1 MNNRT
6 LGRLIHLFSKF
17 PSLGERTARRIV
29 LHLIQNKDP
38 LLMQLTT
45 ALTNASNLLKECITC
60 KNIDDKE
67 KCSICSDP
75 KRDRKIVCI
84 VESIIDL
91 WTIEEANFYKGL
103 YHVLGGTL
111 TSSNSRNSQGINING
126 LIERIEKEDIKE
138 IIIATNATLDG
149 QTTAFSITERLR
161 PYSAIRVTRFAHGVP
176 IGGELKYLDEVTLST
191 AFNSRQD
198 F

>member
-1 MNNRT
+1 MNNKT

-17 PSLGERTARRIV
+17 PGLGERTAKRIV
-29 LHLIQNKDP
+29 LHLIQNKE
-38 LLMQLTT
+38 LLLGQLVH
-45 ALTNASNLLKECITC
+45 ALTNANNLLKECSIC
-60 KNIDDKE
+60 KNIDELDK
-67 KCSICSDP
+67 CGICSDP
-75 KRDRKIVCI
+75 KRDHKIICI

-103 YHVLGGTL
+103 YHILNSTF
-111 TSSNSRNSQGINING
+111 TSPHAKNIHPININS
-126 LIERIEKEDIKE
+126 LIERIEKQDIKE

-161 PYSAIRVTRFAHGVP
+161 PYSSIRITRFAHGIP

-191 AFNSRQD
+191 AFNSRQN

>member
-1 MNNRT
+1 MNNKT

-17 PSLGERTARRIV
+17 PGLGERTAKRIV
-29 LHLIQNKDP
+29 LHLIQNKE
-38 LLMQLTT
+38 LLLGQLIH
-45 ALTNASNLLKECITC
+45 ALTNASNLLKECSIC
-60 KNIDDKE
+60 KNIDELD

-75 KRDRKIVCI
+75 KRDHKVICV

-103 YHVLGGTL
+103 YHILNSTF
-111 TSSNSRNSQGINING
+111 TSPHAKNTHPVNINS
-126 LIERIEKEDIKE
+126 LIERIEKQDIKE

-161 PYSAIRVTRFAHGVP
+161 SYSSIRITRFAHGIP

-191 AFNSRQD
+191 AFNSRQN

>member
-1 MNNRT
+1 MQNKT
-6 LGRLIHLFSKF
+6 LARLIHLFSRF
-17 PSLGERTARRIV
+17 PGLGERTARGVV
-29 LHLIQNKDP
+29 LHLIQNKEP
-38 LLMQLTT
+38 LLSQ
-45 ALTNASNLLKECITC
+45 LTNALTSASSLLKECSLC
-60 KNIDDKE
+60 RNIDDQDI
-67 KCSICSDP
+67 CSICSDP
-75 KRDRKIVCI
+75 KRDHKVVCV

-91 WTIEEANFYKGL
+91 WAIEEAKFYKGL
-103 YHVLGGTL
+103 YHVLGI
-111 TSSNSRNSQGINING
+111 SSNSRSTSLVNLGS
-126 LIERIEKEDIKE
+126 LIERIEKQDIKE
-138 IIIATNATLDG
+138 IIIATNATIDG

>member
-38 LLMQLTT
+38 LLMQLTN
-45 ALTNASNLLKECITC
+45 ALTNASNLLKECSIC
-60 KNIDDKE
+60 RNIDDKE
-67 KCSICSDP
+67 KCSICSDS
-75 KRDRKIVCI
+75 KRDQKVVCI

-111 TSSNSRNSQGINING
+111 TASNSRNSQGINLNS

>member
-1 MNNRT
+1 MNNKT
-6 LGRLIHLFSKF
+6 LGRLIHLFSRF
-17 PSLGERTARRIV
+17 PSLGERTAKRIV
-29 LHLIQNKDP
+29 LHLVQNKET
-38 LLMQLTT
+38 LLTQITQ
-45 ALTNASNLLKECITC
+45 ALINANNVLKECIIC
-60 KNIDDKE
+60 KNIDDQE

-75 KRDRKIVCI
+75 KRERKIVCI

-111 TSSNSRNSQGINING
+111 STSNSGNSQGININS
-126 LIERIEKEDIKE
+126 LIDRIEKEDIKE

-149 QTTAFSITERLR
+149 QTTAFAITERLR
-161 PYSAIRVTRFAHGVP
+161 PYSAIRITRFAHGIP

-191 AFNSRQD
+191 AFNSRQN

>member
-1 MNNRT
+1 MRNKT
-6 LGRLIHLFSKF
+6 LGRLIHLFSRF
-17 PSLGERTARRIV
+17 PGVGERTAKGIV

-38 LLMQLTT
+38 LLTQFTH
-45 ALTNASNLLKECITC
+45 ALTNANNLLKECILC
-60 KNIDDKE
+60 RNIDETE
-67 KCSICSDP
+67 KCSICSDS
-75 KRDRKIVCI
+75 KRNHNLICI

-91 WTIEEANFYKGL
+91 WAIEEASFYKGL
-103 YHVLGGTL
+103 YHVLGIAG
-111 TSSNSRNSQGINING
+111 SSRIAQSANMNS
-126 LIERIEKEDIKE
+126 LIERIEKQDIKE

-149 QTTAFSITERLR
+149 QTAAFAITDRLR
-161 PYSAIRVTRFAHGVP
+161 PYKAIRVTRFAHGIP